1 MVYKL
6 TSFKNFLV
14 VVNYLKRK
22 SLFERD
28 CKQSMLQSVVLRRFL
43 IVVDLLVDGKLKR
56 QNDEI
61 KVLIFKVV
69 AALLPGWTRVPF
81 SIGSVSFF

>member
-1 MVYKL
+1 
-6 TSFKNFLV
+6 
-14 VVNYLKRK
+14 
-22 SLFERD
+22 
-28 CKQSMLQSVVLRRFL
+28 MLQSVVLRRFL